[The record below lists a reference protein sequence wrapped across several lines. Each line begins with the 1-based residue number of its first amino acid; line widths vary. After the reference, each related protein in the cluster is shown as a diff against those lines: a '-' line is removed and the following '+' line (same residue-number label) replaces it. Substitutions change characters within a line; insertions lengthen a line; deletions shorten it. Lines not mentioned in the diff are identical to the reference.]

1 MKSNV
6 KKVNSTYFPMVKFTK
21 VNSMGMLKMVMD
33 NCIMGT
39 QYSMALTD
47 RTFLWGKASLY
58 FNLTNTS
65 KRLLKMVILMAKQPK
80 SQHTPIFMASSK
92 MAKNLKESS
101 PLISLDM
108 KDLSKIINFK
118 AMVSFNSKMGI
129 VIKEIFKMV
138 VIMVMESMKVEIKEY
153 TKDSFLTANSMAKG
167 YLNGKMEV
175 IMKASIETD

>member
-1 MKSNV
+1 
-6 KKVNSTYFPMVKFTK
+6 
-21 VNSMGMLKMVMD
+21 
-33 NCIMGT
+33 
-39 QYSMALTD
+39 
-47 RTFLWGKASLY
+47 
-58 FNLTNTS
+58 
-65 KRLLKMVILMAKQPK
+65 MAKQPK
-80 SQHTPIFMASSK
+80 SQHTPIFMVSSK

-129 VIKEIFKMV
+129 VIKEIFRMV

-153 TKDSFLTANSMAKG
+153 TKDSLLTANSMAKV